1 MSLFRFVQKTALET
15 ASPAE
20 GRWEATPQSLGVAVA
35 ATITAAAAVEAMV
48 ASISIS
54 EGAVRITTAW
64 AGA

>member
-35 ATITAAAAVEAMV
+35 ATITAAAVEATV

>member
-35 ATITAAAAVEAMV
+35 ATITAAAVEAMV